1 MVQGGHGLGLIEMR
15 PGCAKFQVRLDIW
28 QVVIRPWLEVIVI
41 TFIEV
46 LGARGTDMPYI
57 LRLKVLWTGC

>member
-1 MVQGGHGLGLIEMR
+1 MVQGSHRLGLSEVR

-28 QVVIRPWLEVIVI
+28 QVVICPGLEVIVI

-57 LRLKVLWTGC
+57 LSLKVLWTGC